1 MIINQLNGAPMPA
14 FQYISRTIRFPVRA
28 SGRDIID
35 QAGHVLATA
44 ATPVMA
50 DAMADAMNLG
60 EPAILAREADHDD
73 REHRIG
79 KMLLS
84 KHEHDRM
91 ERTLAL
97 ANKAH
102 GLMG

>member
-1 MIINQLNGAPMPA
+1 MPTML
-14 FQYISRTIRFPVRA
+14 YVSKTIAFPVRP
-28 SGRDIID
+28 SGRDIVD
-35 QAGHVLATA
+35 QAGRVLATA
-44 ATPVMA
+44 ATPIMA
-50 DAMADAMNLG
+50 DAIADAMNLG